1 MFSQLTNALREL
13 LHLDSA
19 PKPVKN
25 ADISFD
31 RPAENYQP
39 GKTCINLF
47 LFDVR
52 ERADLKNSEPV
63 IQRHADGKTVFISQP
78 PMRVACSYLV
88 TAWIDGGQTGQIA
101 ILKQHGLLA
110 DALLAFS
117 ATPTLSG
124 DKLSDDT
131 QAWLR
136 EQPYAVELALMQSD
150 LTKNMSEFWTA
161 VGGKLRPSFTLTATV
176 AMVAATAPDVVALV
190 TSKEVLINKSVADVP
205 VKKPKRPAKTTS
217 VGKNSPQEK

>member
-1 MFSQLTNALREL
+1 MFSNLTNALGEL

-19 PKPVKN
+19 PPQVRN
-25 ADISFD
+25 ADIAYD
-31 RPAENYQP
+31 RPGESYQP
-39 GKTCINLF
+39 EKTSINLF

-52 ERADLKNSEPV
+52 ERTDLKSSEPFV
-63 IQRHADGKTVFISQP
+63 QRHADGKTVLISQP

-88 TAWIDGGQTGQIA
+88 TAWVETGQPGQSA
-101 ILKQHGLLA
+101 ILNQHALLA
-110 DALLAFS
+110 DALVAFS

-124 DKLSDDT
+124 EKLPGAT

-136 EQPYAVELALMQSD
+136 EQPYAVELAVMQSD

-176 AMVAATAPDVVALV
+176 TMVAATAPDVVALV

-205 VKKPKRPAKTTS
+205 VKKPKRPAKTTI
-217 VGKNSPQEK
+217 VGKN

>member
-1 MFSQLTNALREL
+1 MFSQLTNALSEL
-13 LHLDSA
+13 LHLDNA
-19 PKPVKN
+19 PKQVKN

-31 RPAENYQP
+31 RPAETYQP

-52 ERADLKNSEPV
+52 ERTDLKNSEPV
-63 IQRHADGKTVFISQP
+63 IQRHADGKTVLIRQP

-88 TAWIDGGQTGQIA
+88 TAWIDAGQPGQIA
-101 ILKQHGLLA
+101 ILNQHGLLA

-117 ATPTLSG
+117 TTPTLSG
-124 DKLSDDT
+124 EKLSSAT

-136 EQPYAVELALMQSD
+136 EQPYAVELAVMQSD

-176 AMVAATAPDVVALV
+176 AMVATTTPDAVALV
-190 TSKEVLINKSVADVP
+190 TGKEVLINKSVADVP
-205 VKKPKRPAKTTS
+205 VKQPKRPAKTTI
-217 VGKNSPQEK
+217 VGRN